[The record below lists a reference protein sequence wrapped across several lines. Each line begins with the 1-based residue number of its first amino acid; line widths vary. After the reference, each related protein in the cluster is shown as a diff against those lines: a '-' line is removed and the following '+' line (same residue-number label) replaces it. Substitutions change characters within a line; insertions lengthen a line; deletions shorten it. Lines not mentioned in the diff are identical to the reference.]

1 MRCDDKDSSNIYMY
15 IYIYICIYI
24 YIYIYTHIQ
33 FINNQGIIKKN
44 INFITLIK
52 QK

>member
-1 MRCDDKDSSNIYMY
+1 MRCDDKDSSNIYV
-15 IYIYICIYI
+15 

-44 INFITLIK
+44 INFVTLIK